1 MASAGMPGGGAK
13 PSVPRPALMAM
24 QSSPVS
30 KVQSSIST
38 STQASGSQPSL
49 LVPRLLAVTPRTITF
64 LQNSGC
70 MTQNGERVSVT
81 PSISTFSQPYGPT
94 SGGRR

>member
-1 MASAGMPGGGAK
+1 
-13 PSVPRPALMAM
+13 MAM

-30 KVQSSIST
+30 MVQRSINT
-38 STQASGSQPSL
+38 SVQDSGSQPSL
-49 LVPRLLAVTPRTITF
+49 FVPRLLAVTPRIVTF

-70 MTQNGERVSVT
+70 MIQNGERVRVT

-94 SGGRR
+94 KGGRR